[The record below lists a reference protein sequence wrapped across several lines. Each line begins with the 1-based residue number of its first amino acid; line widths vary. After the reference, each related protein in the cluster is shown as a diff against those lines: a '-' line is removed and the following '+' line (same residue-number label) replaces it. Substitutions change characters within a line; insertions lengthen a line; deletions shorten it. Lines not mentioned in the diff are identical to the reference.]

1 MVSATPRQTN
11 VDRAPANCNVLVFNH
26 EPDVMRIPAIGRF
39 SAIVGLVGAIS
50 AFGPSGH
57 LSSATTICM
66 PSDTFAV
73 WMVANF
79 QAVMTSTDTIKTQA
93 RVFMQLPVVAA
104 SQISYVTNDKTCNSA
119 ATAYNA
125 ALVGIS
131 TIPPSGTVYVWQVRT
146 DYVVMD
152 TVQRVGE
159 WRRAMTLDRHFS
171 VLLKYT
177 L

>member
-1 MVSATPRQTN
+1 
-11 VDRAPANCNVLVFNH
+11 
-26 EPDVMRIPAIGRF
+26 MRIPAIGRL
-39 SAIVGLVGAIS
+39 SAIVGLVGGIS

-57 LSSATTICM
+57 VTSATTICM

-79 QAVMTSTDTIKTQA
+79 QALMTSTDTMKTQS

-104 SQISYVTNDKTCNSA
+104 SQVSYVTSNKTCNSA

-125 ALVGIS
+125 ALVGS
-131 TIPPSGTVYVWQVRT
+131 PTIAPPSGSVYVWQIGT
-146 DYVVMD
+146 NYVVQD
-152 TVQRVGE
+152 TAQQVGE
-159 WRRAMTLDRHFS
+159 WRRTMTLDRHFN